1 MGNKGGKNHIS
12 IPPSEEPLGSPPLC
26 LTQHLPLRGVGGE
39 LGGMKNDFKYFVT
52 HSRGLKTESRL
63 SES

>member
-1 MGNKGGKNHIS
+1 MGGKKPYL
-12 IPPSEEPLGSPPLC
+12 IPPSEEPLGSPLC